1 MPRDPKPPRLW
12 YRKAR
17 KARKGR
23 SAEKGVWVVLAN
35 GLQISTGCGKGET
48 AGAEKFLSDYIVSRH
63 KAPRRQRGIDE
74 IPLSDVLVIYLDDV
88 VPKLATKKKAEGRI
102 DRLNEW
108 WGDFHLSE
116 VTGAKCREYISTKTD
131 GAARRELQDL
141 QAAINHHHREG
152 LHREEVLVTLP
163 PAGEP
168 RERWLTRQEVAKL
181 LRICLHTPEV
191 QEGQPTDKR
200 PLRHLARFIL
210 FALYTGSRPGDVCSA
225 SFKVAA
231 DRSVIDLDTGLF
243 YRKPSGKRATKK
255 RQPTIPL
262 SQRLQAHLRR
272 WQAKGADYVVEFD
285 KAGVKSIKTAFY
297 RAVGLAGLG
306 PDVVAYTL
314 RHTCAT
320 WMMQRAT
327 PTWQVAGY
335 LGTSEAMIIKHYAH
349 HHPEHQRAAA
359 ESVTQRNPNDK
370 TRTNRQNVVQFE
382 TKKQRKS
389 IA

>member
-1 MPRDPKPPRLW
+1 MPRESKPPRLW

-23 SAEKGVWVVLAN
+23 SAEKGVWVVLAD
-35 GLQISTGCGKGET
+35 GVQVSTGCGKGE
-48 AGAEKFLSDYIVSRH
+48 AKGAEKFLADYIGTRH

-74 IPLSDVLVIYLDDV
+74 IPLSDVIVIYLDDV
-88 VPKLATKKKAEGRI
+88 VPGLATKKKAEARL

-108 WGDFHLSE
+108 WGALPLSE
-116 VTGAKCREYISTKTD
+116 VTGAKCREYVSTKKD

-141 QAAINHHHREG
+141 QAAINHHHKEG
-152 LHREEVLVTLP
+152 LHREEVRVTLP

-181 LRICLHTPEV
+181 LRICLHKPEI

-200 PLRHLARFIL
+200 PLKHLARFIL

-285 KAGVKSIKTAFY
+285 GAGVKSIKTAF
-297 RAVGLAGLG
+297 AALMKAAELPGE
-306 PDVVAYTL
+306 VVPYTL

-349 HHPEHQRAAA
+349 HSPEHQRAAA
-359 ESVTQRNPNDK
+359 ESVTQRIPNDK
-370 TRTNRQNVVQFE
+370 TRTNRQNVVRFE
-382 TKKQRKS
+382 TKTQRKS